1 MFGRQARLTGKIIFQ
16 QFKPNVKVMKKIAL
30 LKSGFRLFVVTL
42 LLCSTAFLQSCKDA
56 MLEPEKVE
64 TSKSSPLQ
72 EGSVNLKDNRLL
84 FSSGT
89 FAEKYL
95 SDLKKSQPDGVN
107 PTYSADIK
115 GFKSMQEKYDELMK
129 YDIGEAIKD
138 GTIENYKD
146 VLEITT
152 DEKGRKDFKIAV
164 RNHLLASII
173 SEKGLIQIGNDVYK
187 IKNGNA
193 YRTDE
198 KNIQELYSLEK
209 KSDKVSVVAFE
220 VTSKSNKSAKV
231 NGNIGEE
238 KSKPYIA
245 FGGAATRRFCT
256 RIDIY
261 RGGIFNSDTWY
272 GEFSVRHQRDNWYG
286 WGGLSAG
293 PWSFN
298 AGGSCTFIYST
309 TTIPNIVGWPT
320 INSFP
325 SQSEGLYYNQS
336 ASPLIGLS
344 GAVTSVSARI
354 FGSWNASGNDGK
366 PYNDSYDR
374 TGTW

>member
-1 MFGRQARLTGKIIFQ
+1 
-16 QFKPNVKVMKKIAL
+16 MKKITL

-42 LLCSTAFLQSCKDA
+42 LVCSTAFLQSCKDA
-56 MLEPEKVE
+56 MLEHEKVE
-64 TSKSSPLQ
+64 TGKNGLLQ
-72 EGSVNLKDNRLL
+72 EGSVNLKDNRLV

-89 FAEKYL
+89 FVEKYL
-95 SDLKKSQPDGVN
+95 SDLKKSQPDGMN

-129 YDIGEAIKD
+129 YDIGKAIKD

-152 DEKGRKDFKIAV
+152 DEKGRKDFKIAI
-164 RNHLLASII
+164 RNHLLASIV

-193 YRTDE
+193 YKTDE
-198 KNIQELYSLEK
+198 KNIQELSSIEK
-209 KSDKVSVVAFE
+209 KSDKISVVAFG

-231 NGNIGEE
+231 NGEIGEDR
-238 KSKPYIA
+238 SIPYTA
-245 FGGAATRRFCT
+245 FAGAATRRFCT

-261 RGGIFNSDTWY
+261 KGFWSPSTVY

-286 WGGLSAG
+286 WGGLDAG

-309 TTIPNIVGWPT
+309 TSIPNIVGWPT
-320 INSFP
+320 INEYP
-325 SQSEGLYYNQS
+325 LVTDGIYYNKE

-344 GAVTSVSARI
+344 GSVTSISARI
-354 FGSWNASGNDGK
+354 FGSWSARGNWDDARL
-366 PYNDSYDR
+366 NLSDSYDR
-374 TGTW
+374 TATW